1 MPFIL
6 KVVQDLLKPT
16 LQYFVL
22 PQFFVLLISHKYLQV
37 FVRDLDWVLLGVLVK
52 QELNSLAVD
61 PN

>member
-6 KVVQDLLKPT
+6 KVVRDLLKPI
-16 LQYFVL
+16 LQYFIL
-22 PQFFVLLISHKYLQV
+22 LHFFVLLISHKYLQA
-37 FVRDLDWVLLGVLVK
+37 FVQDLDWGLLGVLVK